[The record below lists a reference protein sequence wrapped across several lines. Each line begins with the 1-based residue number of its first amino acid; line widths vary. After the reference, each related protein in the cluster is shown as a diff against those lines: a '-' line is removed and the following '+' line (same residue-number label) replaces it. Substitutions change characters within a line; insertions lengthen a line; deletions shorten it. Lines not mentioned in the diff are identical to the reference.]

1 MHYLV
6 ECSSPSNIAFIKY
19 WGKLPGQI
27 PLNPS
32 LSMTLDHC
40 RSTTSV
46 EIIPAEFSVEYIF
59 DGQVKDDF
67 KLKIEK
73 YLLSLLTTL
82 SWIKEHK
89 FVIHSSN
96 NFPHSAGIASSAS
109 FFASLA
115 HCLVNI
121 DHKISN
127 STQIDLNFA
136 SKLARLGS
144 GSAARSIAGPFTSW
158 GSDTSDF
165 ASPVSVHPMFEQ
177 LHDTIVVVDDSRK
190 SVSSS
195 EGHKL
200 MQEHVFKSAR
210 ITQAQQN
217 FTKISQALIE
227 GDFQQFGEIVISEA
241 MTLHALMMTST
252 PSYNL
257 LKPNTLA
264 LIDILKLQTLQRQIC
279 YTLDAGPNLHIIY
292 PPSEKEFVGK
302 LLNQNQQFFLHKID
316 DRAGIGSVLVR
327 EQLC

>member
-32 LSMTLDHC
+32 LSMTLDQC

-46 EIIPAEFSVEYIF
+46 EIIPDVFSVEYIF
-59 DGQVKDDF
+59 DGQTKDDF
-67 KLKIEK
+67 KLKIER
-73 YLLSLLTTL
+73 YLDSLKKTL
-82 SWIKEHK
+82 SWISEHK
-89 FVIHSSN
+89 FIIHSTN

-121 DHKISN
+121 DQKIS
-127 STQIDLNFA
+127 SLTQIDLNFA

-144 GSAARSIAGPFTSW
+144 GSAARSITGPFTSW

-165 ASPVSVHPMFEQ
+165 ATPVSVHPIFEQ

-200 MQEHVFKSAR
+200 MQEHVFKAAR
-210 ITQAQQN
+210 ITQAEQN
-217 FTKISQALIE
+217 FKKISYALAE
-227 GDFQQFGEIVISEA
+227 GNFKQFGEIVINEA
-241 MTLHALMMTST
+241 MTLHALMMTSS

-257 LKPNTLA
+257 LRPNTLA
-264 LIDILKLQTLQRQIC
+264 LIDIFNSHTQQRQIT

-292 PPSEKEFVGK
+292 PPCEKDFVRK
-302 LLNQNQQFFLHKID
+302 LLAQHSELYLSTIED
-316 DRAGIGSVLVR
+316 CAGHGSILLR